1 MISPNIRHDDD
12 SQNDDDRENE
22 IPEMEL
28 LDSTLKKRQ
37 WLEDLGIV
45 MPESRPD
52 SEAPPVDEQAI
63 LGMVRGTLSKE
74 EAGRVLLLTVMFRS
88 WRDTLTKITR
98 DDVERARQ
106 DGTLDQ

>member
-12 SQNDDDRENE
+12 SQNDDDREDE

-28 LDSTLKKRQ
+28 LDSTIKKRQ
-37 WLEDLGIV
+37 WLEDFGVV
-45 MPESRPD
+45 MPDRRPD
-52 SEAPPVDEQAI
+52 SEAPPVDDQAI

-74 EAGRVLLLTVMFRS
+74 EAGHVLLLTVMFRS
-88 WRDTLTKITR
+88 WGDALAKITR
-98 DDVERARQ
+98 DDVEGARQ